1 MIQRAIYCNTNA
13 NEKII
18 SGANI
23 RHFQRKCLTGLLE
36 NRLPLGSTQYNT
48 HPLENVSFRSYF
60 LGLKDVLGILAL
72 VQHAILATDRSN
84 KTTPLSSPLFTT
96 LGSGHQGAITL
107 GDVAFL
113 RSLHPGN
120 PETVSCST
128 ESTNTPFAAFMGV
141 KGGVHKRTAGLTL
154 LL

>member
-1 MIQRAIYCNTNA
+1 MIQRAIYCNTNT

-72 VQHAILATDRSN
+72 VQHAILATDRSDKAN
-84 KTTPLSSPLFTT
+84 PLPLLCSLPQALAIRELSHSVTWHSFVACT
-96 LGSGHQGAITL
+96 LATQKLYHVPQKVQI
-107 GDVAFL
+107 
-113 RSLHPGN
+113 LHLQPSW
-120 PETVSCST
+120 V
-128 ESTNTPFAAFMGV
+128 
-141 KGGVHKRTAGLTL
+141 
-154 LL
+154 